1 MVLAEA
7 TVAEVPPR
15 RAVRRRRFDIVGRV
29 VKPALFT
36 LCLLPLASLAWG
48 WMHGSLGANPIEATT
63 RTLGD
68 WALQLLLLTLAVTP
82 ARQLTGWT
90 GVMRLRR
97 MLGLF
102 AFSYAV
108 LHVASY
114 VILDQFFAWTAIWAD
129 VVKRRYITA
138 GLAAFL
144 LLLPLAVTS
153 TSGWVKRLGAPVW
166 RRLHRLVYPA
176 AALAVLHHFWM
187 VKADAQQPLVLAAAL
202 ALLLG
207 WRLIAALRRRGETQ
221 RMARAAPSG
230 KA

>member
-7 TVAEVPPR
+7 SAGEVAPR
-15 RAVRRRRFDIVGRV
+15 RAVRRRRFDTVGRV
-29 VKPALFT
+29 VKPAVFT
-36 LCLLPLASLAWG
+36 VCLLPLATLVWG
-48 WMHGSLGANPIEATT
+48 WTHGTLGANPIEATT

-82 ARQLTGWT
+82 VRQLTGWA

-102 AFSYAV
+102 AFAYAV

-114 VILDQFFAWTAIWAD
+114 VILDQFFAWAAIGAD
-129 VVKRRYITA
+129 IVKRRYITA

-153 TSGWVKRLGAPVW
+153 TSGWVKRLGAATW
-166 RRLHRLVYPA
+166 HRLHRLVYPA
-176 AALAVLHHFWM
+176 AVLAVLHHFWM
-187 VKADAQQPLVLAAAL
+187 VKADSQRPLLLAATL

-207 WRLIAALRRRGETQ
+207 WRVIASLRRRGEPQ
-221 RMARAAPSG
+221 PAAPTVGSG